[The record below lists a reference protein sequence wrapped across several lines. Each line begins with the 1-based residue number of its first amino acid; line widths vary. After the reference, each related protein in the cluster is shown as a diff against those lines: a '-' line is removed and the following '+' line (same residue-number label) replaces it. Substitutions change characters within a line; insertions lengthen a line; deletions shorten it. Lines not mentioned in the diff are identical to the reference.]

1 MDLSSPYVGHAIA
14 LAAAAVAVVLVVVM
28 NFEGMVS
35 LGHLYNDHRR
45 RDGGAVGRHK
55 MIGLVLGLVALHVLS
70 IMVFGTAYWL
80 LLKVPGAGT
89 IGGTGHTTSMFEA
102 FYMSAMT
109 YSTVGFGDLTPKG
122 PIRWLAG
129 SESLIGLMMVAWSA
143 SFAFMEMSRHWRDDL
158 R

>member
-1 MDLSSPYVGHAIA
+1 MDDSFAAHCIA
-14 LAAAAVAVVLVVVM
+14 FATAAVLAVTVVAL
-28 NFEGMVS
+28 NFEGMVR
-35 LGHLYNDHRR
+35 LGRAYNRHRENE
-45 RDGGAVGRHK
+45 GGVVGRYK
-55 MIGLVLGLVALHVLS
+55 LLRLVVGLIVMHALAIV
-70 IMVFGTAYWL
+70 VFGCGYWVL
-80 LLKVPGAGT
+80 LQIPGTGT
-89 IGGTGHTTSMFEA
+89 IDGITHQASVFDA

-129 SESLIGLMMVAWSA
+129 TEALVGLMMVAWSA

>member
-1 MDLSSPYVGHAIA
+1 MDASLVAHAIA
-14 LAAAAVAVVLVVVM
+14 FTTAAVLAAVVVAL
-28 NFEGMVS
+28 NFEGMVR
-35 LGHLYNDHRR
+35 LGRLYNRHRETE
-45 RDGGAVGRHK
+45 GGVVGRYK
-55 MIGLVLGLVALHVLS
+55 LLRLVVGLIAMHAVA
-70 IMVFGTAYWL
+70 IIVFGCGYWAL
-80 LLKVPGAGT
+80 LQVPGTGT
-89 IGGTGHTTSMFEA
+89 IDGITHEASVFDA

-129 SESLIGLMMVAWSA
+129 TEALVGLMMVAWSA